1 MHSDRY
7 CFFASPFDDT
17 ASPVQPHQGKHM
29 SLPSLFN
36 DVLGPVMRGPS
47 SSHSAAALR
56 IGRLARALM
65 KGKLDRVVVEYDPG
79 GSLVTTHRTQG
90 SDLGLAGGLLG
101 WEADD
106 ERLEDYRAEL
116 SRAGIEVE
124 VRYLDYG
131 AEHPNTYRLE
141 LYDGTRRRSMTAI
154 STGGGAIEVQEV
166 DSIPTCLNG
175 DLHELF
181 ILNTEGAD
189 TPVGKLAEQDGVVAI
204 HRLPGESGG
213 WHLRSR
219 SPWAT
224 EQIKSMSGFTTHVL
238 PAVMP
243 VLAADE
249 DTLPFRSAGEFLQMM
264 DAETPLW
271 QWALDYEVARSG
283 WTQQRIM
290 DQLATVMATMRR
302 SLDRGLRGRDLPGRL
317 LPTQVKAFERAEK
330 QQHLVQGS
338 IQNRMIRYVTAIMES
353 KAGLDVIVAAP
364 TAGSCAA
371 LPAAL
376 MAVADENDWDD
387 EKLVQGLLVAGLIG
401 VFIARGA
408 TFSAELGGCMA
419 ECGSAAGMAAAG
431 LTEMMGGS
439 PAQTVCAAS
448 VALQNMFGLSCDPI
462 ASRVEAPC
470 MGRNALAASNA
481 VNSANMALAG
491 YQHLIPLDQVID
503 AMDEVGKAMPR
514 ELCCTSLAG
523 LSTTPAS
530 KELEIRLTGKPGC

>member
-1 MHSDRY
+1 MT
-7 CFFASPFDDT
+7 SP
-17 ASPVQPHQGKHM
+17 SI
-29 SLPSLFN
+29 FN

-65 KGKLDRVVVEYDPG
+65 KGSLQRVVVDYDPS
-79 GSLVTTHRTQG
+79 GSLVTTHLTQG

-106 ERLEDYRAEL
+106 QRLEHYQEEL
-116 SRAGIEVE
+116 QKAGIEVE
-124 VRYLDYG
+124 IRYLDYG

-141 LYDGTRRRSMTAI
+141 LHDGALVRTLTAV
-154 STGGGAIEVQEV
+154 STGGGMIEVQEI
-166 DSIPTCLNG
+166 DSIPVCLHG

-181 ILNTEGAD
+181 ILDQAGAEAR
-189 TPVGKLAEQDGVVAI
+189 VEKFSQHNNLVEVS
-204 HRLPGESGG
+204 RFSGERSG

-219 SPWAT
+219 SRWTPEAMET
-224 EQIKSMSGFTTHVL
+224 LSAFETHFL

-243 VLAADE
+243 VLAGDASV
-249 DTLPFRSAGEFLQMM
+249 LPFRTAAEFLRLV
-264 DAETPLW
+264 DADTPLW
-271 QWALDYEVARSG
+271 QWALRYEVARSG
-283 WTQQRIM
+283 WSEEQVLECA
-290 DQLATVMATMRR
+290 LATMATMRH
-302 SLDRGLRGRDLPGRL
+302 SLDRGLEGRDLPGRL
-317 LPTQVKAFERAEK
+317 LPTQVKAFERAE
-330 QQHLVQGS
+330 QQHKLVQGS

-353 KAGLDVIVAAP
+353 KAGLEVIVAAP

-376 MAVADENDWDD
+376 MAVGDGNDWGD
-387 EKLVQGLLVAGLIG
+387 EKLVQGLLAAGLIG
-401 VFIARGA
+401 IFIAEGA

-419 ECGSAAGMAAAG
+419 ECGSAAGMAAAA

-439 PAQTVCAAS
+439 PEEALCAAS
-448 VALQNMFGLSCDPI
+448 VALQNMFGLTCDPI

-470 MGRNALAASNA
+470 LGKNAMASSNA
-481 VNSANMALAG
+481 INSANMALAG
-491 YQHLIPLDQVID
+491 YQHLIPLDQVIA

-523 LSTTPAS
+523 LSITPAS
-530 KELEIRLTGKPGC
+530 KALELNLTTKPGC

>member
-1 MHSDRY
+1 MSMHSDRY

-101 WEADD
+101 GEADD

-141 LYDGTRRRSMTAI
+141 LYGGTRRRSMTAI

-371 LPAAL
+371 RC
-376 MAVADENDWDD
+376 VDGGGGRE
-387 EKLVQGLLVAGLIG
+387 
-401 VFIARGA
+401 R
-408 TFSAELGGCMA
+408 LG
-419 ECGSAAGMAAAG
+419 
-431 LTEMMGGS
+431 
-439 PAQTVCAAS
+439 
-448 VALQNMFGLSCDPI
+448 
-462 ASRVEAPC
+462 
-470 MGRNALAASNA
+470 
-481 VNSANMALAG
+481 
-491 YQHLIPLDQVID
+491 
-503 AMDEVGKAMPR
+503 
-514 ELCCTSLAG
+514 
-523 LSTTPAS
+523 
-530 KELEIRLTGKPGC
+530 